1 MIAARS
7 EWPRWARVATS
18 PWVVSPIVVL
28 ALLVSAVA
36 GYGAYTRSRPTN
48 YARGGVFA
56 PIPSQTP
63 TGQGLAVVPS
73 SAPTSV
79 ASVAP
84 SGGPSGAPST
94 ASTTPSDVDHT
105 PAAGS
110 TVGGTTAA
118 GHVAP
123 AVSTPA

>member
-18 PWVVSPIVVL
+18 PWVVSPVVVL
-28 ALLVSAVA
+28 GLLVSAVV

-63 TGQGLAVVPS
+63 SGPGLAVVPS
-73 SAPTSV
+73 SAPTAL

-84 SGGPSGAPST
+84 SGSPST
-94 ASTTPSDVDHT
+94 ASTASSATNQT
-105 PAAGS
+105 TTAGGA

-118 GHVAP
+118 G
-123 AVSTPA
+123 

>member
-7 EWPRWARVATS
+7 EWPRWARAAPS

-28 ALLVSAVA
+28 GLLVSAVV

-63 TGQGLAVVPS
+63 SGPGLVVAPS
-73 SAPTSV
+73 SAPTSI

-84 SGGPSGAPST
+84 SGGPSGSPSG
-94 ASTTPSDVDHT
+94 ASTT
-105 PAAGS
+105 S
-110 TVGGTTAA
+110 TQTDPTR
-118 GHVAP
+118 
-123 AVSTPA
+123 

>member
-28 ALLVSAVA
+28 GLLVSAVA
-36 GYGAYTRSRPTN
+36 GYGAYTRRRPTN

-56 PIPSQTP
+56 PVPSQP
-63 TGQGLAVVPS
+63 PGGPGLAVVPS
-73 SAPTSV
+73 SAPTTI
-79 ASVAP
+79 
-84 SGGPSGAPST
+84 PST
-94 ASTTPSDVDHT
+94 ASSGSPSTVSTTASATDQT
-105 PAAGS
+105 AAGGS

-118 GHVAP
+118 GRVAP
-123 AVSTPA
+123 

>member
-28 ALLVSAVA
+28 GLLASAVV

-63 TGQGLAVVPS
+63 SGPGAAVVPS
-73 SAPTSV
+73 SAPTSM
-79 ASVAP
+79 ASVA
-84 SGGPSGAPST
+84 SSRGPSGSPSG
-94 ASTTPSDVDHT
+94 ASTTSTQTDPT
-105 PAAGS
+105 RARGA
-110 TVGGTTAA
+110 TVGGTT
-118 GHVAP
+118 
-123 AVSTPA
+123 

>member
-18 PWVVSPIVVL
+18 PWVVSPVVVL
-28 ALLVSAVA
+28 GLLVSAVV

-63 TGQGLAVVPS
+63 SGPGLAVVPS
-73 SAPTSV
+73 SAP
-79 ASVAP
+79 ASIASFAS
-84 SGGPSGAPST
+84 SGGRSRPPST
-94 ASTTPSDVDHT
+94 IGTTSTHTTPT
-105 PAAGS
+105 PAGGA
-110 TVGGTTAA
+110 TFGGT
-118 GHVAP
+118 
-123 AVSTPA
+123 

>member
-18 PWVVSPIVVL
+18 SWVVSPVVVL
-28 ALLVSAVA
+28 GLLVSAVA

-56 PIPSQTP
+56 PIPSQMP
-63 TGQGLAVVPS
+63 SGPGVAVVPS
-73 SAPTSV
+73 SAPPSI
-79 ASVAP
+79 ASAAP
-84 SGGPSGAPST
+84 SGSPT
-94 ASTTPSDVDHT
+94 AGSTTSSQTEHT
-105 PAAGS
+105 AARGS
-110 TVGGTTAA
+110 TVGETTAA

-123 AVSTPA
+123 S